1 MEERLQKYMARC
13 GVASRR
19 KCEEIILSGKVS
31 VNGKVVNELGIKVNS
46 EVDKV
51 YYEGNI
57 ITPEENKLYI
67 MLNKPEGYITS
78 VKDEKGRKT
87 ILDLVNVDER
97 IYPIG
102 RLDYDSSGL
111 ILLTN
116 DGDIYNK
123 IIHPRVEI
131 DKKYIVLCKG
141 EFTKEE
147 LRKFEEGIDIGGYI
161 TAKSKIKVIDKEIDR
176 KTNGINTLVEIC
188 IHEGKNRQ
196 IRRMCEA
203 LGHEVISLNR
213 ISVGDIKLGYLKK
226 GEWRNLTKSELDYI
240 NSL

>member
-1 MEERLQKYMARC
+1 MEERLQKYMASC

-19 KCEEIILSGKVS
+19 KCEELILQEKVK
-31 VNGKVVNELGIKVNS
+31 VNGNLVTELGVKVDPDTDRVEYNGKLIHT
-46 EVDKV
+46 EDTKV
-51 YYEGNI
+51 
-57 ITPEENKLYI
+57 YI
-67 MLNKPEGYITS
+67 MLNKPKGYITS

-87 ILDLVNVDER
+87 VLDIVKVKER

-131 DKKYIVLCKG
+131 DKKYIAKVKG
-141 EFTKEE
+141 RFSEKDIM
-147 LRKFEEGIDIGGYI
+147 RFENGIDIGGYI
-161 TAKSKIKVIDKEIDR
+161 TSKAKIKEISYENNIS
-176 KTNGINTLVEIC
+176 TVEII

-196 IRRMCEA
+196 IRKMCAA
-203 LGHEVISLNR
+203 LNHDVVELKRVSIGEIQLADLK
-213 ISVGDIKLGYLKK
+213 VGAYRDLSSKELMYIQ
-226 GEWRNLTKSELDYI
+226 NL
-240 NSL
+240 